1 MGMLVNKQNLGFG
14 FRNWRYSMLVHD
26 GKIVEFF
33 AEPGF
38 GDNAEDDPFEVSD
51 ADTMMGALKRLNA
64 AA

>member
-1 MGMLVNKQNLGFG
+1 
-14 FRNWRYSMLVHD
+14 MLVHD